1 LRPWSWRIDLGVR
14 LLVGL
19 LQLGLAIVVL
29 GVPDLGAAV
38 LFLTSNRPSSAGA
51 LALSQTLLWLFA
63 LVGMVVA
70 LLAIGREARRRRR
83 GRPSRLAWSLAV
95 ALAGVVVLTGGAQ
108 HHAQRTNLAM
118 SGGSLGEA
126 RAELA
131 R

>member
-1 LRPWSWRIDLGVR
+1 LSRWSWPVDLAVR

-29 GVPDLGAAV
+29 GTPDLGAAAV
-38 LFLTSNRPSSAGA
+38 FLTSNRPSSSGA
-51 LALSQTLLWLFA
+51 LALSRALLWVFA
-63 LVGMVVA
+63 LVGMIMA
-70 LLAIGREARRRRR
+70 LLAIGREARRRQRR
-83 GRPSRLAWSLAV
+83 RPSRLAWSLAV

-108 HHAQRTNLAM
+108 HHAQRATLAM
-118 SGGSLGEA
+118 SGGSMGEA